1 MTIWGFFGIIEEKF
15 RLNRMKVVYTMKP
28 VTPDDIKNQFKSAR
42 KQVARQLWKE
52 FKILVFGSI
61 ATIIGVIAFIVFLA
75 TR

>member
-1 MTIWGFFGIIEEKF
+1 
-15 RLNRMKVVYTMKP
+15 MKP